1 MKNPGPEIKPQTY
14 KITSQ
19 GRLDD
24 SWQHW
29 FANFTIVREED
40 SRGRTL
46 TTLTGKVSDQA
57 ALRGILIKLWDL
69 NLSLFSVQRI
79 D

>member
-1 MKNPGPEIKPQTY
+1 MKNPEPEIKPQTY

-29 FANFTIVREED
+29 FANFTIVCEED
-40 SRGRTL
+40 SRGRAL

-69 NLSLFSVQRI
+69 NLSLDSVQRV